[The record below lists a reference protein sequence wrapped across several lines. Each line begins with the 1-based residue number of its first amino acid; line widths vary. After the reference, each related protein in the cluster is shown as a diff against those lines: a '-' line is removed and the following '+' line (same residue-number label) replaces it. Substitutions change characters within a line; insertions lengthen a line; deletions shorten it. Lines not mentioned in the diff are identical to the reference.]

1 MALSL
6 ENIQLLDCDVEE
18 PNAHILLQPDIYE
31 TEPVYTRIP
40 VVSEDRCDY
49 CGKCAKFCAYNAL
62 FVAPETIMVFPEL
75 CHNCGGCSLV
85 CPKHAIEEEKRQIG
99 NIKKG
104 KTKGIDLIYGELN
117 VGEPMSVPVIRA
129 VKKQTQNDKTVLID
143 APPGTAC
150 PLVASVYESDYCIL
164 VTEPT
169 PFGLHDLKITV
180 EVLREL
186 GIPLGVV
193 INCAGIGDR
202 EVYGY
207 CSGENIPILLEIPFN
222 RRIAELYSHGT
233 PFVEEMPEWKKRFR
247 QLHHEIVRRVES

>member
-1 MALSL
+1 
-6 ENIQLLDCDVEE
+6 
-18 PNAHILLQPDIYE
+18 
-31 TEPVYTRIP
+31 
-40 VVSEDRCDY
+40 
-49 CGKCAKFCAYNAL
+49 
-62 FVAPETIMVFPEL
+62 
-75 CHNCGGCSLV
+75 
-85 CPKHAIEEEKRQIG
+85 
-99 NIKKG
+99 
-104 KTKGIDLIYGELN
+104 
-117 VGEPMSVPVIRA
+117 MSVPVIRA